1 MPVLTDH
8 IQIPSLLLYSRGKVR
23 ETFDLGDRLLMI
35 ATDRVSAYDSILPTG
50 IPNKG
55 IVLTQLSRFWFG
67 RLGDIVPNHL
77 ISTDLTSLPD
87 DLGKTLSAFEGRS
100 MIVRKAERVDI
111 ECVARGYL
119 SGSAWAEYR
128 HSGEVAGL
136 KLPAG
141 LIESAKLPQPIFTP
155 ATKSSS
161 GHDINISFEQMC
173 NTVGVEL
180 ASTLRDRTISLY
192 SAAES
197 YAADK
202 GIIIADTKFEFGT
215 IDGELTL
222 IDEALTPDSSRF
234 WDAERYSPGSA
245 QPSFDKQF
253 VRDWLTSSGWD
264 REPPA
269 PALPDDVA
277 EATSQ
282 KYMEAYERIT
292 EHPLFPLS

>member
-1 MPVLTDH
+1 MAVLVDH
-8 IQIPSLLLYSRGKVR
+8 LDIPGLKVFSRGKVR

-35 ATDRVSAYDSILPTG
+35 ATDRISAYDSILPSG

-55 IVLTQLSRFWFG
+55 IVLTQLSKFWFDMT
-67 RLGDIVPNHL
+67 GDIVPNHL
-77 ISTDLTSLPD
+77 ITTDVSTLPD
-87 DLGKTLSAFEGRS
+87 EVSFDRELLAGRS
-100 MIVRKAERVDI
+100 MIVRRAERVDI

-128 HSGEVAGL
+128 ESGSVVGIPLPKGMVESS
-136 KLPAG
+136 KLP
-141 LIESAKLPQPIFTP
+141 EPIFTP

-161 GHDINISFEQMC
+161 GHDINISFADMT
-173 NTVGVEL
+173 NMVGTEL
-180 ASTLRDRTISLY
+180 ATKLRDTTLSVY
-192 SAAES
+192 QAAEQH
-197 YAADK
+197 ARNQ
-202 GIIIADTKFEFGT
+202 GIIIADTKFEFGQ
-215 IDGELTL
+215 IDGEVTL

-269 PALPDDVA
+269 PALPDDIVD
-277 EATSQ
+277 ATSR
-282 KYMEAYERIT
+282 KYMEAYARLT
-292 EHPLFPLS
+292 GRQLFPLD